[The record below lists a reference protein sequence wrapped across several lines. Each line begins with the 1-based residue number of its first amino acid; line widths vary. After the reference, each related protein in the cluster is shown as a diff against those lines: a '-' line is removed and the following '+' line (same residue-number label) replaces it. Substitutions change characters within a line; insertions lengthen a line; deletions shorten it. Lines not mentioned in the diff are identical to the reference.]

1 LFNVLFIFKPKKYF
15 MKYFKEGEEGEG
27 DKKNDPSNFLKY
39 SHSKFCLNYRL
50 ALNFDNWNYNFF
62 FYK

>member
-1 LFNVLFIFKPKKYF
+1 